1 MPPRK
6 LKLEISDSD
15 GNRYTLTFEGRMSR
29 EKLNNLLDLMD
40 LLGGTKGNDSS
51 ELSSYKNESKFDKVF
66 SIVRQKFIIPWFS
79 SKDIQTVYE
88 QELCE
93 PISLST
99 VSTYLSR
106 MADQG
111 ILTRKGP
118 ANNRRY
124 KLLPLASRTQQLP

>member
-1 MPPRK
+1 MQQRK
-6 LKLEISDSD
+6 LKLEISDLD

-29 EKLNNLLDLMD
+29 EKLNNLLDLID
-40 LLGGTKGNDSS
+40 LLGGTKGNGSS
-51 ELSSYKNESKFDKVF
+51 EISSYQNESKFGKVF
-66 SIVRQKFIIPWFS
+66 SIMKQKFIIPWFS
-79 SKDIQTVYE
+79 SKDIQVAYE

-111 ILTRKGP
+111 VLSKKGP

-124 KLLPLASRTQQLP
+124 KLMTLTGKTQQIP